1 MKEVEPTVSPWNLKY
16 DILSSVKSL
25 KKPLLNVAGSLLR
38 AVILYW
44 SSEIDIWSGVRPSFS
59 LTWKGSRYNQQSI
72 TMRDMLIFS
81 LIMYMKKNNA
91 LLIGWKRVR
100 SQVIRVQSYNRSLFR
115 LYWLPVMYFSC
126 SLLTK
131 SNMISLAICVINT
144 CKLSKDYKFHLPYG
158 LVIFCCLWKIYSC
171 LLTPSSLEIIFL
183 PILIAWLRWWGEARM
198 NFFSSRRSRYFYFT
212 FTFFWVK
219 RLITETPYIAVKHS
233 TSNKCQD

>member
-1 MKEVEPTVSPWNLKY
+1 
-16 DILSSVKSL
+16 
-25 KKPLLNVAGSLLR
+25 
-38 AVILYW
+38 
-44 SSEIDIWSGVRPSFS
+44 
-59 LTWKGSRYNQQSI
+59 
-72 TMRDMLIFS
+72 MLIFS

-183 PILIAWLRWWGEARM
+183 PILIAWLHWWGEARM
-198 NFFSSRRSRYFYFT
+198 NFFSSRRSRGLI
-212 FTFFWVK
+212 K
-219 RLITETPYIAVKHS
+219 RVILSSYSVRHFVLTMPFGLLWCLNCILS
-233 TSNKCQD
+233 

>member
-16 DILSSVKSL
+16 DFLSSVKSL
-25 KKPLLNVAGSLLR
+25 KKPLLNVAGSLLY
-38 AVILYW
+38 AVILCW

-131 SNMISLAICVINT
+131 NNIISLAICVINT
-144 CKLSKDYKFHLPYG
+144 CKLSKDYKFHLPTGSWYFVVSG
-158 LVIFCCLWKIYSC
+158 KFTRAYWHQVLSKSFSYLYLLHGCVGGERREWIFFLREGAAGWSKGSFCQVI
-171 LLTPSSLEIIFL
+171 
-183 PILIAWLRWWGEARM
+183 R
-198 NFFSSRRSRYFYFT
+198 
-212 FTFFWVK
+212 
-219 RLITETPYIAVKHS
+219 
-233 TSNKCQD
+233 